1 MTQDFAKRHAK
12 DNNSPKQLAGWV
24 WFVVGLT
31 LGVFVSFLF
40 YVSQVVAVDE
50 EIATLLNQPTANTG
64 TGSQTS
70 AVDELKWEFHEIF
83 PKSVVPIIEEYGT
96 TGTKNKHTTP
106 ASYLLQAGSFRNQKD
121 ADKLRGELILIGLTP
136 TIKIITKDQQ
146 VWHRVLIGPINTELE
161 LSRAKNRLA
170 EASIES
176 IALRIK

>member
-12 DNNSPKQLAGWV
+12 ADDSPKQLAGWV

-31 LGVFVSFLF
+31 LGIFGSFVF
-40 YVSQVVAVDE
+40 YVSQAVPVDQE
-50 EIATLLNQPTANTG
+50 VATLLDQPKPNTG
-64 TGSQTS
+64 KDSQTS

-96 TGTKNKHTTP
+96 TGTKNKITTP
-106 ASYLLQAGSFRNQKD
+106 ASYLLQAGSFRNQRD

-136 TIKIITKDQQ
+136 TIKKITKDKK
-146 VWHRVLIGPINTELE
+146 VWHRVLIGPLNSELE